1 MATDKQIAANQANA
15 KRSTGPK
22 TEEGKAA
29 SSKNAVKH
37 GALSSIAVAEH
48 EDAALFESMLASLV
62 REHDPATTIEHQLV
76 ERLAVLFWRE
86 IRLAKAEAF
95 ETKANQ
101 LNVQAKAKLND
112 MISNDPLG
120 SLPPRHYRALENIL
134 PIEVQ
139 LLVGRYQTMLSNQI
153 TQTLKQLREEQELR
167 QQTIEAIPPDKGYRF
182 RLKADR
188 IFGFR
193 ADRRAN
199 RQTQYQRIRVLSE
212 LIRD

>member
-37 GALSSIAVAEH
+37 GALTSIAVAEH
-48 EDAALFESMLASLV
+48 EDAALFESMLAALV
-62 REHDPATTIEHQLV
+62 KEHDPATTIEHQLV

-95 ETKANQ
+95 ETKANR
-101 LNVQAKAKLND
+101 
-112 MISNDPLG
+112 SNLDFEAEMEKKG
-120 SLPPRHYRALENIL
+120 GFVNNRLPKHYRTLANVL
-134 PIEVQ
+134 PIETQ

-153 TQTLKQLREEQELR
+153 TQTLKQLREEQEQR
-167 QQTIEAIPPDKGYRF
+167 QQTIEVIPPDK
-182 RLKADR
+182 
-188 IFGFR
+188 
-193 ADRRAN
+193 
-199 RQTQYQRIRVLSE
+199 
-212 LIRD
+212 